1 MGSVTELKIKKS
13 ELYHIKRIIMFDI
26 FYEKIASVLR

>member
-1 MGSVTELKIKKS
+1 MGSVIELKIKKF
-13 ELYHIKRIIMFDI
+13 ELYYIKWIIMFDI